1 MNTRRP
7 VGVILHR
14 KPGTTVS
21 RSSTS
26 LVWGW
31 AASTAVLV
39 SLIFAMMTPWNDP
52 DSKSQIGA
60 ARGKTGSSFR
70 KHRHMMDAR
79 KLLINLLYRAT
90 AKSSEL
96 PGWSHR
102 ETKKQ
107 IRRVPPATPHS
118 QDRKAPPST
127 GPDAPGREIGRAH
140 V

>member
-26 LVWGW
+26 LAWGW

-90 AKSSEL
+90 
-96 PGWSHR
+96 
-102 ETKKQ
+102 
-107 IRRVPPATPHS
+107 
-118 QDRKAPPST
+118 
-127 GPDAPGREIGRAH
+127 EIGRASCRER
-140 V
+140 VCQYV